1 MLDPLRNKKRCAS
14 VDTNQFPAKK
24 RPINSSQEDVNEQER
39 PIQQQNVIDSTTRCS
54 REQCGAGANTRV
66 DTNTNI
72 RQPGSGVSIADSS
85 SGFVAGVGS
94 ASDQPSRNTPL
105 GASISPSAEYLV
117 TADEDNHNI
126 TQHVVVVRVNDA
138 DDNCI
143 GFIKQTGPWNNGRV
157 DTMLEK
163 TILRPVRIRRGR
175 DFTENH
181 LTAVSDRSDAKG
193 VKILS
198 CMIQATGDV
207 MNQRC
212 QLCEKYQGV
221 FEECIKVNDGL
232 FRRCGNCEWN
242 QKRCQGSSISAKPA
256 SCSPSSERSRR
267 DRNPQHTKSKDL
279 NTFGQPGG
287 SSPAQSQPQNLAEG
301 QMLPRAVEPMPT
313 RPCEVSQVVSVAGA
327 SPILASDMPHES
339 WPASDKAQTMP
350 RAESV
355 HDETQSDGFSDTDSY
370 TGAPVTENDWRIL
383 QVRTRFF
390 TSAESVTQ
398 YWSWVEEEKCFE
410 HQVLKETRPVQ
421 WGVLRKPIDFDVRLK
436 EISEVRY
443 SAEALR
449 VYLVMGKE
457 NATMSTQDKAPRGD
471 VAVVFKNEKT
481 VQRFVRFCHK
491 RSLSV
496 TKQKP

>member
-1 MLDPLRNKKRCAS
+1 MWRRGKHPS
-14 VDTNQFPAKK
+14 
-24 RPINSSQEDVNEQER
+24 
-39 PIQQQNVIDSTTRCS
+39 
-54 REQCGAGANTRV
+54 
-66 DTNTNI
+66 TNI
-72 RQPGSGVSIADSS
+72 RQPGSGVSITDSS

-117 TADEDNHNI
+117 TADEDNHSI

-143 GFIKQTGPWNNGRV
+143 GFIKQTGPWNNGCV
-157 DTMLEK
+157 DTMLQK

-193 VKILS
+193 VKIVS

-242 QKRCQGSSISAKPA
+242 QKRCQGSSINAKPA

-313 RPCEVSQVVSVAGA
+313 RPCEVSQVVSVVGA
-327 SPILASDMPHES
+327 SPILASDTPHES